1 MMFVVT
7 MAAVLISLA
16 LATFRA
22 LAGPNVFDRV
32 LAGNFVGTLAILF
45 LAVLGFLNGR
55 PEFLDVGLVYAFLN
69 ITGTYAVLKF
79 FRYGALGGEAP
90 PKEQE
95 ESREGVSGVHK

>member
-1 MMFVVT
+1 MFVVA
-7 MAAVLISLA
+7 MIAVLIALSLA
-16 LATFRA
+16 VFRA

-32 LAGNFVGTLAILF
+32 LAANFIGTLAILL

-90 PKEQE
+90 PSE
-95 ESREGVSGVHK
+95 EEENRHGVTGVHK

>member
-1 MMFVVT
+1 MFVVA
-7 MAAVLISLA
+7 MIAVLIALA
-16 LATFRA
+16 LAVFRA

-32 LAGNFVGTLAILF
+32 LAANFIGTLAILF

-90 PKEQE
+90 PEEAQE
-95 ESREGVSGVHK
+95 ARSGMTGVHK

>member
-1 MMFVVT
+1 MMFVVA
-7 MAAVLISLA
+7 MIAVLIALA

-90 PKEQE
+90 PSEADDQ
-95 ESREGVSGVHK
+95 RTGVRGVHK

>member
-1 MMFVVT
+1 MFVVA
-7 MAAVLISLA
+7 MIAVLIALA
-16 LATFRA
+16 LAVFRA

-32 LAGNFVGTLAILF
+32 LAANFIGVLAILL

-69 ITGTYAVLKF
+69 IVGTYAVLKF

-90 PKEQE
+90 PE
-95 ESREGVSGVHK
+95 EALDERKGASGVHEI

>member
-1 MMFVVT
+1 MFVVA
-7 MAAVLISLA
+7 MIAVLISLS
-16 LATFRA
+16 LGVYRA

-32 LAGNFVGTLAILF
+32 LAANYIGTLAILL

-90 PKEQE
+90 PADE
-95 ESREGVSGVHK
+95 EDNRRGLFGVHK